1 MRDNKISREYRII
14 FNEFSWKRESVFEI
28 QNIPSRINSLDSL
41 NYKYNGHQGKSE
53 SNLNLKQDWSVEYE
67 LRVQILQFF
76 FLVFVAQLWFE
87 ETKKKQ
93 SWKVKRIQE
102 NN

>member
-76 FLVFVAQLWFE
+76 FFGFCGSVVVRGDKEKTILKSQ
-87 ETKKKQ
+87 THTRK
-93 SWKVKRIQE
+93 
-102 NN
+102 